1 MKQRPFTSVPPH
13 PPQLALNATQT
24 QISADPCSLRPGC
37 NQSSAPQRH
46 YATTTSRSIH
56 LSVIGHIYTECHSV
70 TSAGC
75 STGGWGG
82 RGRPVPAHQQP
93 LCILVRKSPELAQ
106 CVRGEEGLTHEYAHR
121 PGSTQEAAGRSTA
134 TNTHAQA
141 AATHHITNGGD
152 VSDSHLVHSVP
163 LTAIFIK

>member
-1 MKQRPFTSVPPH
+1 MQPQQAAPFTCQSSDTS
-13 PPQLALNATQT
+13 TQT
-24 QISADPCSLRPGC
+24 ATVSPLQAAAGGC
-37 NQSSAPQRH
+37 
-46 YATTTSRSIH
+46 
-56 LSVIGHIYTECHSV
+56 
-70 TSAGC
+70 
-75 STGGWGG
+75 
-82 RGRPVPAHQQP
+82 RPVPAHQQP
-93 LCILVRKSPELAQ
+93 LCILVRKSPELAL

-121 PGSTQEAAGRSTA
+121 PGSTQEAAGRATA